1 MVFSYS
7 QYVRGCLIVPAVI
20 LLSSVVALISAS
32 FSCIKKIIDSNET
45 FLSLMRDILIIIVVS
60 FFMSMSIGRLLNG
73 GYCLASESESD
84 SVEIRGRIVKIEN
97 LGRFEFP
104 ELKSDYGY
112 GEDNGVRFTIG
123 DIQCT
128 APVNGNFSIGDYVIV
143 VYLPRSGY
151 VLSIS
156 PCENCT

>member
-1 MVFSYS
+1 MVFSYN
-7 QYVRGCLIVPAVI
+7 QYARGCLIVPAVI

-32 FSCIKKIIDSNET
+32 FSCIKKIIDGNTATSIT
-45 FLSLMRDILIIIVVS
+45 IRDVLIIVIVS

-73 GYCLASESESD
+73 GYCLVSESESD

-123 DIQCT
+123 DIQCS
-128 APVNGNFSIGDYVIV
+128 APVSGDLEVGDYVAV
-143 VYLPRSGY
+143 VYLPKSGY
-151 VLSIS
+151 VLSIF
-156 PCENCT
+156 PCEDDM